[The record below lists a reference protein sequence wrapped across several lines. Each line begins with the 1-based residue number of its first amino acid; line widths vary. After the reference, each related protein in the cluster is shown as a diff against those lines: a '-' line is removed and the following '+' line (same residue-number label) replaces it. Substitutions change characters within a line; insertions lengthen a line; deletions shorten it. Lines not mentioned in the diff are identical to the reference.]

1 MWTAERSPPVGAP
14 PPARTAQYLRPEGGP
29 PTPEDRHVNRSRHP
43 TGADRVAPAHG
54 KRPLIQWLA
63 ALLCL
68 LLPALAPAQDAPHAR
83 VTLLAD
89 VQGVLPGQPF
99 TLGIQFK
106 LDRGW
111 HIYWRNPGDSG
122 QAPRIDW
129 QLSAGFTA
137 GDIEWPYPK
146 QVSPPPVVTYGY
158 EDAVL
163 LPVVVTTSAA
173 AAGTIRLRG
182 TVHYLVC
189 KDLCLPEQAPLALD
203 LPVLDRAQPDPTGQR
218 AVAAARAS
226 LPRQWP
232 SVTVEAARFDDQVY
246 LDWPATPGSGA
257 VQFFPDREGQFRHS
271 AGQALERVGD
281 RLRLTLT
288 ATKAPFERL
297 TGVLIDVRGWDAAGQ
312 VPALAVDVPVRTLDA
327 APPAGQPVT
336 VPANAPA
343 AGLALAAGFALLGGL
358 ILNLMPCVFPVL
370 SVKVLSF
377 VQLAHGDPGRV
388 RRHGLAFMGGV
399 LVSFWLLAGLLLAL
413 RAAGGGVGWG
423 FQLQSPG
430 FVAAMALLLTAVGLN
445 LMGAF
450 EVGLG
455 LSRLAGSAPQ
465 PAGYPGSFLTG
476 VLAVLVATPCTAPF
490 MGAALGFALAR
501 PAVEAL
507 LIFTALGLGM
517 ALPYLLL
524 AEMPGL
530 LARLPRPGAWMVTL
544 RQGLAFPLF
553 ATAVWL
559 VWVLGR
565 QSGVDA
571 VGLLLLA
578 ALGVG
583 FAAWGVGHVQRGAR
597 RWLPGAVV
605 LIGLGLAV
613 VLGFAAAMRPPALA
627 PTPTGGKASAAAIDW
642 QPWSTPRV
650 EQLRAAER
658 PVFVDFT
665 AAWCIS
671 CQVNKQVALDTDA
684 VARRFA
690 ELGITALEADWTR
703 YDPAITQ
710 ALAGF
715 GRSGVPLYVYY
726 PPGSEPRLLP
736 ALLTPAVVLEVL
748 GNAE

>member
-1 MWTAERSPPVGAP
+1 MWTAER
-14 PPARTAQYLRPEGGP
+14 LR
-29 PTPEDRHVNRSRHP
+29 R
-43 TGADRVAPAHG
+43 A
-54 KRPLIQWLA
+54 LL
-63 ALLCL
+63 ALLCW
-68 LLPALAPAQDAPHAR
+68 LPALAAAQEPTAHAR
-83 VTLLAD
+83 VSLLAD
-89 VQGVLPGQPF
+89 VRGVLPGQPF
-99 TLGIQFK
+99 SVGVRFEI
-106 LDRGW
+106 DRGW
-111 HIYWRNPGDSG
+111 HIYWQNPGDSG

-129 QLSAGFTA
+129 QLPPGFAA
-137 GDIEWPYPK
+137 GDVEWPYPE

-158 EDAVL
+158 ARQVV
-163 LPVVVTTSAA
+163 LPVTMTPPPGLAGPVTVRA
-173 AAGTIRLRG
+173 R
-182 TVHYLVC
+182 VQYLVC
-189 KDLCLPEQAPLALD
+189 KDLCLPEQAELALE
-203 LPVLDRAQPDPTGQR
+203 LPVLDRAQPDPAGQR
-218 AVAAARAS
+218 AIAAARAR

-232 SVTVEAARFDDQVY
+232 ALTVDAARFERHVY
-246 LDWPATPGSGA
+246 LSWPAALGSGA
-257 VQFFPDREGQFRHS
+257 VRFFPDREGQFRHS
-271 AGQALERVGD
+271 AGQVLERVGD

-288 ATKAPFERL
+288 ATALPLERL
-297 TGVLIDVRGWDAAGQ
+297 TGVLVDPRGWDGAGR
-312 VPALAVDVPVRTLDA
+312 VPAVAVDVPVRLLDQ
-327 APPAGQPVT
+327 APAAGQPVAARAKQ
-336 VPANAPA
+336 PATGGM
-343 AGLALAAGFALLGGL
+343 GLALAAGLALLGGL

-377 VQLAHGDPGRV
+377 IQLAHGDPGRV
-388 RRHGLAFMGGV
+388 RRHGLAFLAGV

-445 LMGAF
+445 LLGAF

-455 LSRLAGSAPQ
+455 LARLAGSAPQ

-476 VLAVLVATPCTAPF
+476 VLAVVVAPPCTAPF
-490 MGAALGFALAR
+490 MGTALGFALAR
-501 PAVEAL
+501 PAPEAL
-507 LIFTALGLGM
+507 AVFTALGLGM

-559 VWVLGR
+559 AWVLGR
-565 QSGVDA
+565 QAGVDA
-571 VGLLLLA
+571 VALLLLA

-583 FAAWGVGHVQRGAR
+583 LAAWGAGHLQRGTR

-605 LIGLGLAV
+605 LAGLGIAA
-613 VLGFAAAMRPPALA
+613 VLGFAAAMRPVE
-627 PTPTGGKASAAAIDW
+627 SAAPVRAASPAAGIDW
-642 QPWSTPRV
+642 QPWSAPRV
-650 EQLRAAER
+650 TELRAAGR

-671 CQVNKQVALDTDA
+671 CQVNKQVALDTPT

-690 ELGITALEADWTR
+690 ELGVVALEADWTR
-703 YDPAITQ
+703 YDPAITE

-726 PPGSEPRLLP
+726 PPGGEPKLLP
-736 ALLTPAVVLEVL
+736 AVLTPATVLAAL
-748 GNAE
+748 D

>member
-1 MWTAERSPPVGAP
+1 MWTAER
-14 PPARTAQYLRPEGGP
+14 LR
-29 PTPEDRHVNRSRHP
+29 R
-43 TGADRVAPAHG
+43 A
-54 KRPLIQWLA
+54 LL
-63 ALLCL
+63 ALLCW
-68 LLPALAPAQDAPHAR
+68 LPVLAAAQEPTAHAR
-83 VTLLAD
+83 VSLLAD
-89 VQGVLPGQPF
+89 VRGVLPGQPF
-99 TLGIQFK
+99 SVGVRFE

-111 HIYWRNPGDSG
+111 HIYWQNPGDSG

-129 QLSAGFTA
+129 QLPPGFAA
-137 GDIEWPYPK
+137 GDIEWPYPE

-158 EDAVL
+158 ARQVV
-163 LPVVVTTSAA
+163 LPVTMTPPPGLAGPVTVRA
-173 AAGTIRLRG
+173 R
-182 TVHYLVC
+182 VQYLVC
-189 KDLCLPEQAPLALD
+189 KDLCLPEQAELALE
-203 LPVLDRAQPDPTGQR
+203 LPVLDRAQPDPAGQR
-218 AVAAARAS
+218 AIAAARAR

-232 SVTVEAARFDDQVY
+232 ALTVDAARFDHHVY
-246 LDWPATPGSGA
+246 LSWPAALGSDA
-257 VQFFPDREGQFRHS
+257 VRFFPDREGQFRHS
-271 AGQALERVGD
+271 AGQVLERVGD

-288 ATKAPFERL
+288 ATAEPLERL
-297 TGVLIDVRGWDAAGQ
+297 TGVLVDPRGWDGAGRM
-312 VPALAVDVPVRTLDA
+312 PAVAVDVPVRLLDQ
-327 APPAGQPVT
+327 APAAGQPVAARAKQ
-336 VPANAPA
+336 PATGGM
-343 AGLALAAGFALLGGL
+343 GLALAAGLALLGGL

-377 VQLAHGDPGRV
+377 IQLAHGDPGRV
-388 RRHGLAFMGGV
+388 RRHGLAFLAGV

-445 LMGAF
+445 LLGAF

-455 LSRLAGSAPQ
+455 LARLAGSAPQ

-490 MGAALGFALAR
+490 MGTALGFALAR
-501 PAVEAL
+501 PAPEAL
-507 LIFTALGLGM
+507 AVFTALGLGM

-559 VWVLGR
+559 AWVLGR
-565 QSGVDA
+565 QAGVDA
-571 VGLLLLA
+571 VALLLLA

-583 FAAWGVGHVQRGAR
+583 LAAWGAGHLQRGTR

-605 LIGLGLAV
+605 LAGLGIAA
-613 VLGFAAAMRPPALA
+613 VLGFAAAMRPVE
-627 PTPTGGKASAAAIDW
+627 SAAPVRAASPAAGIDW
-642 QPWSTPRV
+642 QPWSAPRV
-650 EQLRAAER
+650 TELRAAGR

-671 CQVNKQVALDTDA
+671 CQVNKQVALDTPT

-690 ELGITALEADWTR
+690 ELGVVALEADWTR
-703 YDPAITQ
+703 YDPAITE

-726 PPGSEPRLLP
+726 PPGGEPKLLP
-736 ALLTPAVVLEVL
+736 AVLTPATVLAAL
-748 GNAE
+748 D

>member
-1 MWTAERSPPVGAP
+1 MTR
-14 PPARTAQYLRPEGGP
+14 
-29 PTPEDRHVNRSRHP
+29 RHVRAWH
-43 TGADRVAPAHG
+43 
-54 KRPLIQWLA
+54 
-63 ALLCL
+63 ALLGL
-68 LLPALAPAQDAPHAR
+68 LLPALAPAQEPPHAR
-83 VTLLAD
+83 VALLAD
-89 VQGVLPGQPF
+89 VRGVLPGQPF
-99 TLGIQFK
+99 TLGVQFE

-111 HIYWRNPGDSG
+111 HIYWQNPGDSG

-129 QLSAGFTA
+129 QLPAGFA
-137 GDIEWPYPK
+137 ASAIEWPYPK
-146 QVSPPPVVTYGY
+146 QVSAPPVVTYGY

-163 LPVVVTTSAA
+163 LPVTVTPPEQAS
-173 AAGTIRLRG
+173 GKVSLRG
-182 TVHYLVC
+182 TVHYLIC
-189 KDLCLPEQAPLALD
+189 KDLCLPEQAELTLD
-203 LPVLDRAQPDPTGQR
+203 LPVSDRAEPDPAGQR
-218 AVAAARAS
+218 AIADARAR
-226 LPRQWP
+226 LPRQLP
-232 SVTVEAARFDDQVY
+232 VALTGARFGTHVY
-246 LDWPATPGSGA
+246 LDWPAAHGSDET
-257 VQFFPDREGQFRHS
+257 QFFPDREGQFKHS
-271 AGQALERVGD
+271 AGQTLERVGD
-281 RLRLTLT
+281 QLRLTLT
-288 ATKAPFERL
+288 TTKTPVERL
-297 TGVLIDVRGWDAAGQ
+297 TGALVDARGWDAAGQ
-312 VPALAVDVPVRTLDA
+312 MPALAVDVPVRALDA
-327 APPAGQPVT
+327 APPAGEPVSLPGKT
-336 VPANAPA
+336 TAGM
-343 AGLALAAGFALLGGL
+343 GLALAAGLALLGGL

-377 VQLAHGDPGRV
+377 IQLAHGDPGRV
-388 RRHGLAFMGGV
+388 RRHGFAFLAGV
-399 LVSFWLLAGLLLAL
+399 LASFWLLAGLLLAL

-501 PAVEAL
+501 PAADAL
-507 LIFTALGLGM
+507 AIFTALGLGM
-517 ALPYLLL
+517 AAPYLLL
-524 AEMPGL
+524 AELPGL
-530 LARLPRPGAWMVTL
+530 LVRLPRPGAWMVTL

-583 FAAWGVGHVQRGAR
+583 FAAWGAGHLQRGPQR

-605 LIGLGLAV
+605 LVGLGVAA
-613 VLGFAAAMRPPALA
+613 VLGFAAAMRPAALA
-627 PTPTGGKASAAAIDW
+627 ATPARGTDATARIDW
-642 QPWSTPRV
+642 QPWSAQRV
-650 EQLRAAER
+650 NELRAEGR

-684 VARRFA
+684 VSRRFA
-690 ELGITALEADWTR
+690 ELRVAALEADWTR

-726 PPGSEPRLLP
+726 PPGGAPRLLP
-736 ALLTPAVVLEVL
+736 AVLTPALVLEAV
-748 GNAE
+748 AR

>member
-1 MWTAERSPPVGAP
+1 MWIAERRAVW
-14 PPARTAQYLRPEGGP
+14 RL
-29 PTPEDRHVNRSRHP
+29 
-43 TGADRVAPAHG
+43 
-54 KRPLIQWLA
+54 LLA
-63 ALLCL
+63 ALCV
-68 LLPALAPAQDAPHAR
+68 LLPALAPAQEPPHAR
-83 VTLLAD
+83 VSLIAD
-89 VQGVLPGQPF
+89 VRGVLPGQPF
-99 TLGIQFK
+99 SVGVRFE

-129 QLSAGFTA
+129 QLPAGFAA
-137 GDIEWPYPK
+137 GDIEWPYPE
-146 QVSPPPVVTYGY
+146 QVSPPPVVTFGY

-163 LPVVVTTSAA
+163 LPVTLTPPPGRAGPVTVRA
-173 AAGTIRLRG
+173 R
-182 TVHYLVC
+182 VQYLVC
-189 KDLCLPEQAPLALD
+189 KDLCLPEQAELALE
-203 LPVLDRAQPDPTGQR
+203 LPMLDRAQPDPAGQR
-218 AVAAARAS
+218 AIAAARAR

-232 SVTVEAARFDDQVY
+232 ALTVDAARFDRRVY
-246 LDWPATPGSGA
+246 LSWPAALGSGA
-257 VQFFPDREGQFRHS
+257 VRFFPDREGQFRHS
-271 AGQALERVGD
+271 AGLALERVGD

-288 ATKAPFERL
+288 ATAEPLERL
-297 TGVLIDVRGWDAAGQ
+297 TGVLVDARGWDGAGR
-312 VPALAVDVPVRTLDA
+312 VRAVAVDVPVRVLDQ

-336 VPANAPA
+336 ARAKTA
-343 AGLALAAGFALLGGL
+343 TGGMGLALAAGLALLGGL

-377 VQLAHGDPGRV
+377 IQLAHGDPGRV
-388 RRHGLAFMGGV
+388 RRHGLAFLAGV

-445 LMGAF
+445 LLGAF

-455 LSRLAGSAPQ
+455 LARLAGSAPQ

-490 MGAALGFALAR
+490 MGTALGFALAR
-501 PAVEAL
+501 PAPEAL
-507 LIFTALGLGM
+507 AIFTALGLGM

-530 LARLPRPGAWMVTL
+530 LGRLPRPGPWMVTL

-559 VWVLGR
+559 AWVLGR

-583 FAAWGVGHVQRGAR
+583 FAAWGAGHLQRGTR

-605 LIGLGLAV
+605 LSGLGIAA
-613 VLGFAAAMRPPALA
+613 VLGFAAAMRPLE
-627 PTPTGGKASAAAIDW
+627 SAAPVRPASPAAGIDW
-642 QPWSTPRV
+642 QPWSAQRV
-650 EQLRAAER
+650 TELRAAGR

-671 CQVNKQVALDTDA
+671 CQVNKQVALDTQA
-684 VARRFA
+684 VATRFA
-690 ELGITALEADWTR
+690 ELGVVALQADWTR
-703 YDPAITQ
+703 YDPAITE

-726 PPGSEPRLLP
+726 PPGGEPKLLP
-736 ALLTPAVVLEVL
+736 AVLTPAVVLQAL
-748 GNAE
+748 D

>member
-1 MWTAERSPPVGAP
+1 MIHRLVRA
-14 PPARTAQYLRPEGGP
+14 
-29 PTPEDRHVNRSRHP
+29 
-43 TGADRVAPAHG
+43 
-54 KRPLIQWLA
+54 WLA
-63 ALLCL
+63 LLGL
-68 LLPALAPAQDAPHAR
+68 LLPALGFAQNAPHAR
-83 VTLLAD
+83 VSLVAD
-89 VQGVLPGQPF
+89 VRGVLPGQPF
-99 TLGIQFK
+99 ALGVRFA

-111 HIYWRNPGDSG
+111 HIYWQNPGDSG

-129 QLSAGFTA
+129 QLPAGFTA
-137 GDIEWPYPK
+137 GDIEWPYPT
-146 QVSPPPVVTYGY
+146 QVSAPPVVTYGY

-163 LPVVVTTSAA
+163 LPVTVTPPAA
-173 AAGTIRLRG
+173 VTGTASLRG

-189 KDLCLPEQAPLALD
+189 KDLCLPERAQLALD
-203 LPVLDRAQPDPTGQR
+203 LPVRDRAEPDPAGQR
-218 AVAAARAS
+218 AIAAARAR
-226 LPRQWP
+226 LPRHLP
-232 SVTVEAARFDDQVY
+232 VAVTAARYENHVY
-246 LDWPATPGSGA
+246 LDWPAAQGGGQT
-257 VQFFPDREGQFRHS
+257 QFFPDREGQFRHS
-271 AGQALERVGD
+271 AGQTLERVGD

-288 ATKAPFERL
+288 AGKTPFEHL
-297 TGVLIDVRGWDAAGQ
+297 TGVLVDARGWDAAGQ
-312 VPALAVDVPVRTLDA
+312 VPALAVDVPVRALDA
-327 APPAGQPVT
+327 APPAGEPVS
-336 VPANAPA
+336 APGRTTA
-343 AGLALAAGFALLGGL
+343 GMGLALAAGLALLGGL

-377 VQLAHGDPGRV
+377 IQLAHGDPGRV
-388 RRHGLAFMGGV
+388 RRHGLAFLVGV
-399 LVSFWLLAGLLLAL
+399 LASFWLLAGLLLAL

-455 LSRLAGSAPQ
+455 LSRLAGGAPH

-507 LIFTALGLGM
+507 AIFTALGLGM
-517 ALPYLLL
+517 AAPYLLL
-524 AEMPGL
+524 AELPGL

-559 VWVLGR
+559 TWVLGR

-583 FAAWGVGHVQRGAR
+583 FAAWGVGHLQRGSQR

-605 LIGLGLAV
+605 LVGLGVAA
-613 VLGFAAAMRPPALA
+613 VLGFAAAMRPAARAAAPARDTA
-627 PTPTGGKASAAAIDW
+627 ATAAIDW
-642 QPWSTPRV
+642 QPWSAGRV
-650 EQLRAAER
+650 AELRAAGR

-690 ELGITALEADWTR
+690 ALRITALEADWTR

-726 PPGSEPRLLP
+726 PPGGAPRLLP
-736 ALLTPAVVLEVL
+736 AVLTPAAVLEAV
-748 GNAE
+748 AR

>member
-1 MWTAERSPPVGAP
+1 MSIDKLAMRW
-14 PPARTAQYLRPEGGP
+14 
-29 PTPEDRHVNRSRHP
+29 
-43 TGADRVAPAHG
+43 
-54 KRPLIQWLA
+54 LI
-63 ALLCL
+63 ALLCA
-68 LLPALAPAQDAPHAR
+68 LLPASVPAKDAPHAR
-83 VTLLAD
+83 VSLLAD
-89 VQGVLPGQPF
+89 VRGVLPGQPF
-99 TLGIQFK
+99 TLGVQFE

-111 HIYWRNPGDSG
+111 HVYWQNPGDSG

-129 QLSAGFTA
+129 RLPAGFTA
-137 GDIEWPYPK
+137 SAIEWPYPQ
-146 QVSPPPVVTYGY
+146 QVSAPPVVTYGY

-163 LPVVVTTSAA
+163 LPVTVTPPANVTGAVSLG
-173 AAGTIRLRG
+173 GTLR
-182 TVHYLVC
+182 YLVC
-189 KDLCLPEQAPLALD
+189 KDLCLPEQAEVVLD
-203 LPVLDRAQPDPTGQR
+203 LPVLDRAEPDSAGQR
-218 AVAAARAS
+218 AIAAARAR
-226 LPRQWP
+226 LPRQLP
-232 SVTVEAARFDDQVY
+232 VAVQAARFGNHVY
-246 LDWPATPGSGA
+246 LTWPAQGHRA
-257 VQFFPDREGQFRHS
+257 AQFFPDREGQFKHS
-271 AGQALERVGD
+271 VEPVLERVGD

-288 ATKAPFERL
+288 AGSRPVERL
-297 TGVLIDVRGWDAAGQ
+297 TGALVDPRGWDTDAQ
-312 VPALAVDVPVRTLDA
+312 VPALAVDVPVRTLEA
-327 APPAGQPVT
+327 APPAGEPVPRPVET
-336 VPANAPA
+336 T
-343 AGLALAAGFALLGGL
+343 AGMDLALAAGLAIIGGL

-377 VQLAHGDPGRV
+377 IQLAHGDPRRV
-388 RRHGLAFMGGV
+388 RRHGLAFLAGV

-455 LSRLAGSAPQ
+455 LSRLAGGAPQ

-501 PAVEAL
+501 PAAEAL
-507 LIFTALGLGM
+507 AIFTALGLGM
-517 ALPYLLL
+517 AAPYLLL
-524 AEMPGL
+524 AELPGL

-544 RQGLAFPLF
+544 RQALAFPLF

-583 FAAWGVGHVQRGAR
+583 FAAWGVGHLQRGPHR

-605 LIGLGLAV
+605 LAGLGVAA
-613 VLGFAAAMRPPALA
+613 VLGFAAAMRPAATSVPEK
-627 PTPTGGKASAAAIDW
+627 PRASAAIDW
-642 QPWSTPRV
+642 RPWSAKRV
-650 EQLRAAER
+650 DELRAEGR

-726 PPGSEPRLLP
+726 PPRGGPRLLP
-736 ALLTPAVVLEVL
+736 TVLTPAAVLEAVT
-748 GNAE
+748 N

>member
-1 MWTAERSPPVGAP
+1 MWTAERWRQA
-14 PPARTAQYLRPEGGP
+14 ARRLLLVLALLPG
-29 PTPEDRHVNRSRHP
+29 
-43 TGADRVAPAHG
+43 
-54 KRPLIQWLA
+54 LA
-63 ALLCL
+63 A
-68 LLPALAPAQDAPHAR
+68 AQAEGPHAR
-83 VTLLAD
+83 VQLLAD
-89 VQGVLPGQPF
+89 VRGVLPGQPF
-99 TLGIQFK
+99 ALGVRFK

-111 HIYWRNPGDSG
+111 HIYWQNPGDSG

-129 QLSAGFTA
+129 QLPQGFSA
-137 GDIEWPYPK
+137 GDIEWPYPR
-146 QVSPPPVVTYGY
+146 QVSLPPVVTYGY
-158 EDAVL
+158 EDEVL
-163 LPVVVTTSAA
+163 LPVAVTPPDTL
-173 AAGTIRLRG
+173 AGPGQVSLRG
-182 TVHYLVC
+182 TVHYLIC
-189 KDLCLPEQAPLALD
+189 KDLCLPEQAQVSLD
-203 LPVLDRAQPDPTGQR
+203 LPLLERADPDPAGQR
-218 AVAAARAS
+218 AIADARAR
-226 LPRQWP
+226 LPRHLPEIQLG
-232 SVTVEAARFDDQVY
+232 AGRFGDRVY
-246 LDWPATPGSGA
+246 LDWPAGVAPGA
-257 VQFFPDREGQFRHS
+257 VQFFPDREGQFRH
-271 AGQALERVGD
+271 AAAQVLERVDD

-288 ATKAPFERL
+288 AAGPVERL
-297 TGVLIDVRGWDAAGQ
+297 TGVLVHDRGWDAAGQ
-312 VPALAVDVPVRTLDA
+312 VRALAVEVPIRSLA
-327 APPAGQPVT
+327 AVPPAGQLVSEH
-336 VPANAPA
+336 A
-343 AGLALAAGFALLGGL
+343 ADGGMGLALAAGLAVLGGL

-377 VQLAHGDPGRV
+377 IQLAHGDPGRV
-388 RRHGLAFMGGV
+388 RRHGLAFLGGV

-445 LMGAF
+445 LMGGF

-476 VLAVLVATPCTAPF
+476 TLAVLVATPCTAPF

-501 PAVEAL
+501 PAWEAL
-507 LIFTALGLGM
+507 TIFTALGLGM

-524 AEMPGL
+524 AELPGL
-530 LARLPRPGAWMVTL
+530 LARLPRPGQWMVTL

-583 FAAWGVGHVQRGAR
+583 FAAWGVGHAQRGAR
-597 RWLPGAVV
+597 RWLPGGVV
-605 LIGLGLAV
+605 VIGLGVAA
-613 VLGFAAAMRPPALA
+613 VLGFAAAMRPAVVA
-627 PTPTGGKASAAAIDW
+627 PSASGASTAAGAGIDW
-642 QPWSTPRV
+642 QPWSPAAV
-650 EQLRAAER
+650 DALRANGR

-671 CQVNKQVALDTDA
+671 CQVNKQVALDTAA
-684 VARRFA
+684 VAARFA
-690 ELGITALEADWTR
+690 ELGVVTLQADWTR

-726 PPGSEPRLLP
+726 PPGAPPQLLP
-736 ALLTPAVVLEVL
+736 TVLTPGLVLETL
-748 GNAE
+748 AD

>member
-1 MWTAERSPPVGAP
+1 MWIAERL
-14 PPARTAQYLRPEGGP
+14 ARG
-29 PTPEDRHVNRSRHP
+29 V
-43 TGADRVAPAHG
+43 
-54 KRPLIQWLA
+54 LA
-63 ALLCL
+63 ALLAL
-68 LLPALAPAQDAPHAR
+68 LALLPLVAPAQGEPPHAR

-89 VQGVLPGQPF
+89 VQGVLPGQPVS
-99 TLGIQFK
+99 LGVRFE

-111 HIYWRNPGDSG
+111 HVYWQNPGDSG

-129 QLSAGFTA
+129 QLPAGFTA
-137 GDIEWPYPK
+137 GDIEWPYPA

-158 EDAVL
+158 EDEVL
-163 LPVVVTTSAA
+163 LPVALTTPAGI
-173 AAGTIRLRG
+173 AGTVALRG

-189 KDLCLPEQAPLALD
+189 KDLCLPEQATLALD
-203 LPVLDRAQPDPTGQR
+203 LPVLERAAPDPAGQR
-218 AVAAARAS
+218 AIATARAR

-232 SVTVEAARFDDQVY
+232 AVPLEATRFGDHVH
-246 LDWPATPGSGA
+246 LAWPAAQDGA
-257 VQFFPDREGQFRHS
+257 VQFFPDREGQMKHS
-271 AGQALERVGD
+271 AGQVLERVAD

-288 ATKAPFERL
+288 AAAQFERL
-297 TGVLIDVRGWDAAGQ
+297 TGVLVNPRGWDGAGQ

-336 VPANAPA
+336 TPTNAPA
-343 AGLALAAGFALLGGL
+343 AGMGLALAAGFALLGGL

-377 VQLAHGDPGRV
+377 VQVAHGDPGRV
-388 RRHGLAFMGGV
+388 RRHGLAFVGGV

-465 PAGYPGSFLTG
+465 PVGYPGSFLTG

-501 PAVEAL
+501 PAAEAL
-507 LIFTALGLGM
+507 TIFTALGLGM
-517 ALPYLLL
+517 ALPYLAL
-524 AEMPGL
+524 AEMPAL
-530 LARLPRPGAWMVTL
+530 LARLPRPGPWMATL

-583 FAAWGVGHVQRGAR
+583 FAAWGFGHLQRGPRR

-605 LIGLGLAV
+605 VSGLGFAAL
-613 VLGFAAAMRPPALA
+613 LGFAAAMRPAALA
-627 PTPTGGKASAAAIDW
+627 AAPARGAPATAAIDW
-642 QPWSTPRV
+642 QPWSAQRV
-650 EQLRAAER
+650 QQLRDAGR

-671 CQVNKQVALDTDA
+671 CQVNKQVALDTGT
-684 VARRFA
+684 VAKRFA
-690 ELGITALEADWTR
+690 ELGITALAADWTR

-726 PPGSEPRLLP
+726 PPGGEPRLLP
-736 ALLTPAVVLEVL
+736 AVLTPAAVLEAV
-748 GNAE
+748 AR

>member
-1 MWTAERSPPVGAP
+1 MWTAER
-14 PPARTAQYLRPEGGP
+14 LR
-29 PTPEDRHVNRSRHP
+29 R
-43 TGADRVAPAHG
+43 A
-54 KRPLIQWLA
+54 LL
-63 ALLCL
+63 ALLCW
-68 LLPALAPAQDAPHAR
+68 LPALAAAQEPTAHAR
-83 VTLLAD
+83 VSLLAD
-89 VQGVLPGQPF
+89 VRGVLPGQPF
-99 TLGIQFK
+99 SVGVRFEI
-106 LDRGW
+106 DRGW
-111 HIYWRNPGDSG
+111 HIYWQNPGDSG

-129 QLSAGFTA
+129 QLPPGFAA
-137 GDIEWPYPK
+137 GDVEWPYPE

-158 EDAVL
+158 ARQVV
-163 LPVVVTTSAA
+163 LPVTMTPPPGLAGPVTVRA
-173 AAGTIRLRG
+173 R
-182 TVHYLVC
+182 VQYLVC
-189 KDLCLPEQAPLALD
+189 KDLCLPEQAELALE
-203 LPVLDRAQPDPTGQR
+203 LPVLDRAQPDPAGQR
-218 AVAAARAS
+218 AIAAARAR

-232 SVTVEAARFDDQVY
+232 ALTVDAARFERHVY
-246 LDWPATPGSGA
+246 LSWPAALGSGA
-257 VQFFPDREGQFRHS
+257 VRFFPDREGQFRHS
-271 AGQALERVGD
+271 AGQVLERVGD

-288 ATKAPFERL
+288 ATALPLERL
-297 TGVLIDVRGWDAAGQ
+297 TGVLVDPRGWDGAGR
-312 VPALAVDVPVRTLDA
+312 VPAVAVDVPVRLLDQ
-327 APPAGQPVT
+327 APAAGQPVAARAKQ
-336 VPANAPA
+336 PATGGM
-343 AGLALAAGFALLGGL
+343 GLALAAGLALLGGL

-377 VQLAHGDPGRV
+377 IQLAHGDPGRV
-388 RRHGLAFMGGV
+388 RRHGLAFLAGV

-445 LMGAF
+445 LLGAF

-455 LSRLAGSAPQ
+455 LARLAGSAPQ

-490 MGAALGFALAR
+490 MGTALGFALAR
-501 PAVEAL
+501 PAPEAL
-507 LIFTALGLGM
+507 AIFTALGLGM

-559 VWVLGR
+559 AWVLGR
-565 QSGVDA
+565 QAGVDA
-571 VGLLLLA
+571 VALLLLA

-583 FAAWGVGHVQRGAR
+583 LAAWGAGHLQRGTR

-605 LIGLGLAV
+605 LAGLGIAA
-613 VLGFAAAMRPPALA
+613 VLGFAAAMRPVE
-627 PTPTGGKASAAAIDW
+627 SAAPVRAASPAAGIDW
-642 QPWSTPRV
+642 QPWSAPRV
-650 EQLRAAER
+650 TELRAAGR

-671 CQVNKQVALDTDA
+671 CQVNKQVALDTPA

-690 ELGITALEADWTR
+690 ELGVVALQADWTR
-703 YDPAITQ
+703 YDPAITE

-726 PPGSEPRLLP
+726 PPGGEPKLLP
-736 ALLTPAVVLEVL
+736 AVLTPATVLAAL
-748 GNAE
+748 D

>member
-1 MWTAERSPPVGAP
+1 MWTAELRRGAWGLLLALLLAHLP
-14 PPARTAQYLRPEGGP
+14 GPATAQAEG
-29 PTPEDRHVNRSRHP
+29 
-43 TGADRVAPAHG
+43 
-54 KRPLIQWLA
+54 
-63 ALLCL
+63 
-68 LLPALAPAQDAPHAR
+68 PHAR
-83 VTLLAD
+83 VELLAD
-89 VQGVLPGQPF
+89 VRGVLPGQPF
-99 TLGIQFK
+99 ALGVRFK

-111 HIYWRNPGDSG
+111 HVYWQNPGDSG

-129 QLSAGFTA
+129 QLPQGFSA
-137 GDIEWPYPK
+137 GDIEWPYPR

-158 EDAVL
+158 EDEVL
-163 LPVVVTTSAA
+163 LPVAVTPPATPVGPGQVS
-173 AAGTIRLRG
+173 LRA
-182 TVHYLVC
+182 TVRYLVC
-189 KDLCLPEQAPLALD
+189 KDLCLPEQAQVSLD
-203 LPVLDRAQPDPTGQR
+203 LPLLERADPDPAGQR
-218 AVAAARAS
+218 AIADARARQPRH
-226 LPRQWP
+226 LPEIMLGA
-232 SVTVEAARFDDQVY
+232 SRFGEQVY
-246 LDWPATPGSGA
+246 LDWPAGAPPGA
-257 VQFFPDREGQFRHS
+257 VQFFPDREGQFRH
-271 AGQALERVGD
+271 AAAQVLERVGD

-288 ATKAPFERL
+288 ATGSMERL
-297 TGVLIDVRGWDAAGQ
+297 TGVLVHERGWDAASR
-312 VPALAVDVPVRTLDA
+312 VRALAVDVPIQSLAVV
-327 APPAGQPVT
+327 PPSGQPVSAQA
-336 VPANAPA
+336 ANGGM
-343 AGLALAAGFALLGGL
+343 GLALGAGFALLGGL

-377 VQLAHGDPGRV
+377 IQLAHGDPGRV
-388 RRHGLAFMGGV
+388 RRHGLAFLGGV
-399 LVSFWLLAGLLLAL
+399 LVSFWLLAGLLLVL

-476 VLAVLVATPCTAPF
+476 ALAVLVATPCTAPF

-501 PAVEAL
+501 PAWEAL
-507 LIFTALGLGM
+507 TIFTALGLGM

-524 AEMPGL
+524 AQVPGL
-530 LARLPRPGAWMVTL
+530 LARLPRPGHWMITL

-553 ATAVWL
+553 ATAVWM

-583 FAAWGVGHVQRGAR
+583 FAAWGVAHVQRGTR
-597 RWLPGAVV
+597 RWLPGGVVV
-605 LIGLGLAV
+605 LGLGVAV
-613 VLGFAAAMRPPALA
+613 VLGFAAAMRP
-627 PTPTGGKASAAAIDW
+627 AAVAGIQPVDATATAGAGIDW
-642 QPWSTPRV
+642 QPWSPAAV
-650 EQLRAAER
+650 DALRATGR

-671 CQVNKQVALDTDA
+671 CQVNKQVALDTAA
-684 VARRFA
+684 VSARFA
-690 ELGITALEADWTR
+690 ELGVVALQADWTR

-726 PPGSEPRLLP
+726 PPGAPPQLLP
-736 ALLTPAVVLEVL
+736 AVLTPGVVLEAL
-748 GNAE
+748 RD

>member
-1 MWTAERSPPVGAP
+1 MWIAER
-14 PPARTAQYLRPEGGP
+14 LR
-29 PTPEDRHVNRSRHP
+29 
-43 TGADRVAPAHG
+43 RV
-54 KRPLIQWLA
+54 LL
-63 ALLCL
+63 ALLCW
-68 LLPALAPAQDAPHAR
+68 LPVLAAAQDQTPHAR
-83 VTLLAD
+83 VSLLAD
-89 VQGVLPGQPF
+89 VRGVLPGQPF
-99 TLGIQFK
+99 SVGVRFE

-111 HIYWRNPGDSG
+111 HIYWQNPGDSG

-129 QLSAGFTA
+129 QLPPGFVA
-137 GDIEWPYPK
+137 GDIEWPYPE

-158 EDAVL
+158 ARQVL
-163 LPVVVTTSAA
+163 LPVTMTPPPGLAGPVTVRA
-173 AAGTIRLRG
+173 R
-182 TVHYLVC
+182 VQYLVC
-189 KDLCLPEQAPLALD
+189 KDLCLPEQAELALE
-203 LPVLDRAQPDPTGQR
+203 LPVLDRAQPDPAGQR
-218 AVAAARAS
+218 AIAAARAR

-232 SVTVEAARFDDQVY
+232 ALTVDAARFERHVY
-246 LDWPATPGSGA
+246 LSWPAALGSGA
-257 VQFFPDREGQFRHS
+257 VRFFPDREGQFRHS
-271 AGQALERVGD
+271 AGQVLERVGN

-288 ATKAPFERL
+288 ATALPLERL
-297 TGVLIDVRGWDAAGQ
+297 TGVLVDPRGWDGAGR
-312 VPALAVDVPVRTLDA
+312 VPAVAVDVPVRVLDQ
-327 APPAGQPVT
+327 APAAGQPVAARAKQ
-336 VPANAPA
+336 PATGGM
-343 AGLALAAGFALLGGL
+343 GLALAAGLALLGGL

-377 VQLAHGDPGRV
+377 IQLAHGDPGRV
-388 RRHGLAFMGGV
+388 RRHGLAFLAGV

-445 LMGAF
+445 LLGAF

-455 LSRLAGSAPQ
+455 LARLAGSAPQ

-490 MGAALGFALAR
+490 MGTALGFALAR
-501 PAVEAL
+501 PAPEAL
-507 LIFTALGLGM
+507 AIFTALGLGM

-559 VWVLGR
+559 AWVLGR
-565 QSGVDA
+565 QAGVDA
-571 VGLLLLA
+571 VALLLLA

-583 FAAWGVGHVQRGAR
+583 LAAWGAGHLQRGTR

-605 LIGLGLAV
+605 LAGLGIAA
-613 VLGFAAAMRPPALA
+613 VLGFAAAMRPVE
-627 PTPTGGKASAAAIDW
+627 SAAPVRAASPAAGIDW
-642 QPWSTPRV
+642 QPWSAPRV
-650 EQLRAAER
+650 TELRAAGR

-671 CQVNKQVALDTDA
+671 CQVNKQVALDTPA

-690 ELGITALEADWTR
+690 ELGVVALEADWTR
-703 YDPAITQ
+703 YDPAITE

-726 PPGSEPRLLP
+726 PPGGEPKLLP
-736 ALLTPAVVLEVL
+736 AVLTPATVLQAL
-748 GNAE
+748 D

>member
-1 MWTAERSPPVGAP
+1 MWTAELRRRACGLLLAMLVGHLPGLA
-14 PPARTAQYLRPEGGP
+14 TAQ
-29 PTPEDRHVNRSRHP
+29 
-43 TGADRVAPAHG
+43 
-54 KRPLIQWLA
+54 
-63 ALLCL
+63 
-68 LLPALAPAQDAPHAR
+68 AQAPHAS
-83 VTLLAD
+83 VELLAD
-89 VQGVLPGQPF
+89 VRGVLPGQPF
-99 TLGIQFK
+99 ALGVQFK

-111 HIYWRNPGDSG
+111 HIYWQNPGDSG
-122 QAPRIDW
+122 LPPRIDW
-129 QLSAGFTA
+129 QLPAGFAA
-137 GDIEWPYPK
+137 GAIEWPYPQ
-146 QVSPPPVVTYGY
+146 QVSQPPVVTYGY
-158 EDAVL
+158 EDEVL
-163 LPVVVTTSAA
+163 LVVPVTTP
-173 AAGTIRLRG
+173 AGIAGPGPVSLRA

-189 KDLCLPEQAPLALD
+189 KDLCLPEQAALRLD
-203 LPVLDRAQPDPTGQR
+203 LPVVEQAAPDPAGQR
-218 AVAAARAS
+218 AIAAARAR
-226 LPRQWP
+226 LPRQLP
-232 SVTVEAARFDDQVY
+232 AVTVGASRFGDRVY
-246 LDWPATPGSGA
+246 LDWPAAVASGE
-257 VQFFPDREGQFRHS
+257 VRFFPDREGQIRH
-271 AGQALERVGD
+271 AAPQLLERVGE
-281 RLRLTLT
+281 RARLTLE
-288 ATKAPFERL
+288 AVGGADAV
-297 TGVLIDVRGWDAAGQ
+297 TGVLVNDRGWDAAGQ
-312 VPALAVDVPVRTLDA
+312 VRALQVNEPLAMLA
-327 APPAGQPVT
+327 SAPPAGQPIV
-336 VPANAPA
+336 
-343 AGLALAAGFALLGGL
+343 AGTGAGGMDLALAAAFALLGGL

-377 VQLAHGDPGRV
+377 IQLAHGDPGRV
-388 RRHGLAFMGGV
+388 RRHGLAFLGGV

-476 VLAVLVATPCTAPF
+476 TLAVLVATPCTAPF

-501 PAVEAL
+501 PAWEAL
-507 LIFTALGLGM
+507 VIFTALGLGM

-524 AEMPGL
+524 AELPGL
-530 LARLPRPGAWMVTL
+530 LMRLPRPGQWMVTL

-583 FAAWGVGHVQRGAR
+583 FAAWGLGHVQRGGR

-605 LIGLGLAV
+605 VIG
-613 VLGFAAAMRPPALA
+613 LGFAAVLGFGAAMRPAA
-627 PTPTGGKASAAAIDW
+627 QAAASLQPATGIDW
-642 QPWSTPRV
+642 QPWSSAAV
-650 EQLRAAER
+650 DAQRAAGR

-671 CQVNKQVALDTDA
+671 CQVNKRVALDTAA
-684 VARRFA
+684 VSARFA
-690 ELGITALEADWTR
+690 ALGVVPLKADWTR
-703 YDPAITQ
+703 YDPAITR

-726 PPGSEPRLLP
+726 PPGAPAQLLP
-736 ALLTPAVVLEVL
+736 AVLTPGVVLQAL
-748 GNAE
+748 GD

>member
-1 MWTAERSPPVGAP
+1 MWTAER
-14 PPARTAQYLRPEGGP
+14 LR
-29 PTPEDRHVNRSRHP
+29 R
-43 TGADRVAPAHG
+43 A
-54 KRPLIQWLA
+54 LL
-63 ALLCL
+63 ALLCW
-68 LLPALAPAQDAPHAR
+68 LPALAAAQEPTAHAR
-83 VTLLAD
+83 VSLLAD
-89 VQGVLPGQPF
+89 VRGVLPGQPF
-99 TLGIQFK
+99 SVGVRFEI
-106 LDRGW
+106 DRGW
-111 HIYWRNPGDSG
+111 HIYWQNPGDSG

-129 QLSAGFTA
+129 QLPPGFAA
-137 GDIEWPYPK
+137 GDVEWPYPE

-158 EDAVL
+158 ARQVV
-163 LPVVVTTSAA
+163 LPVTMTPPPGLAGPVTVRA
-173 AAGTIRLRG
+173 R
-182 TVHYLVC
+182 VQYLVC
-189 KDLCLPEQAPLALD
+189 KDLCLPEQAELALE
-203 LPVLDRAQPDPTGQR
+203 LPVLDRAQPDPAGQR
-218 AVAAARAS
+218 AIAAARAR

-232 SVTVEAARFDDQVY
+232 ALTVDAARFERHVY
-246 LDWPATPGSGA
+246 LSWPAALGSGA
-257 VQFFPDREGQFRHS
+257 VRFFPDREGQFRHS
-271 AGQALERVGD
+271 AGQVLERVGD

-288 ATKAPFERL
+288 ATALPLERL
-297 TGVLIDVRGWDAAGQ
+297 TGVLVDPRGWDGAGR
-312 VPALAVDVPVRTLDA
+312 VPAVAVDVPVRLLDQ
-327 APPAGQPVT
+327 APAAGQPVAARAKQ
-336 VPANAPA
+336 PATGGM
-343 AGLALAAGFALLGGL
+343 GLALAAGLALLGGL

-377 VQLAHGDPGRV
+377 IQLAHGDPGRV
-388 RRHGLAFMGGV
+388 RRHGLAFLAGV

-445 LMGAF
+445 LLGAF

-455 LSRLAGSAPQ
+455 LARLAGSAPQ

-490 MGAALGFALAR
+490 MGTALGFALAR
-501 PAVEAL
+501 PAPEAL
-507 LIFTALGLGM
+507 AIFTALGLGM

-559 VWVLGR
+559 AWVLGR
-565 QSGVDA
+565 QAGVDA
-571 VGLLLLA
+571 VALLLLA

-583 FAAWGVGHVQRGAR
+583 LAAWGAGHLQRGTR

-605 LIGLGLAV
+605 LAGLGIAA
-613 VLGFAAAMRPPALA
+613 VLGFAAAMRPVE
-627 PTPTGGKASAAAIDW
+627 SAAPVRAASPAAGIDW
-642 QPWSTPRV
+642 QPWSAPRV
-650 EQLRAAER
+650 TELRAAGR

-671 CQVNKQVALDTDA
+671 CQVNKQVALDTPA

-690 ELGITALEADWTR
+690 ELGVVALQADWTR
-703 YDPAITQ
+703 YDPAITE

-726 PPGSEPRLLP
+726 PPGGEAKLLP
-736 ALLTPAVVLEVL
+736 AVLTPATVLAAL
-748 GNAE
+748 D

>member
-1 MWTAERSPPVGAP
+1 MWTAE
-14 PPARTAQYLRPEGGP
+14 LRRRACG
-29 PTPEDRHVNRSRHP
+29 
-43 TGADRVAPAHG
+43 
-54 KRPLIQWLA
+54 LLL
-63 ALLCL
+63 ALL
-68 LLPALAPAQDAPHAR
+68 PGAAAQAEAPHAS
-83 VTLLAD
+83 VELLAD
-89 VQGVLPGQPF
+89 VRGVLPGQPF
-99 TLGIQFK
+99 ALGVQFK

-111 HIYWRNPGDSG
+111 HIYWQNPGDSG

-129 QLSAGFTA
+129 QLPAGFTA
-137 GDIEWPYPK
+137 GAIEWPYPQ
-146 QVSPPPVVTYGY
+146 QVSKPPVVTYGY
-158 EDAVL
+158 EDEVL
-163 LPVVVTTSAA
+163 LPVAVTTPASI
-173 AAGTIRLRG
+173 AGPGPATLRA

-189 KDLCLPEQAPLALD
+189 KDLCLPEQAALRLD
-203 LPVLDRAQPDPTGQR
+203 LPVVEQAAPDPAGQR
-218 AVAAARAS
+218 AIAAARAR
-226 LPRQWP
+226 LPRQLP
-232 SVTVEAARFDDQVY
+232 EITVGASRFGDRVY
-246 LDWPATPGSGA
+246 LDWPAAGA
-257 VQFFPDREGQFRHS
+257 LGGVRFFPDREGQIRH
-271 AGQALERVGD
+271 AAPQVLERVGD
-281 RLRLTLT
+281 RARLTLM
-288 ATKAPFERL
+288 AAGVADAV
-297 TGVLIDVRGWDAAGQ
+297 TGVLVNDRGWDAAGQ
-312 VPALAVDVPVRTLDA
+312 VRALQVNAPLTSLA
-327 APPAGQPVT
+327 SAPPAGQPMV
-336 VPANAPA
+336 ADSG
-343 AGLALAAGFALLGGL
+343 AGGMSLALAAAFALLGGL

-377 VQLAHGDPGRV
+377 IQLAHGDPGRV
-388 RRHGLAFMGGV
+388 RRHGLAFLGGV
-399 LVSFWLLAGLLLAL
+399 LASFWLLAGLLLAL

-476 VLAVLVATPCTAPF
+476 TLAVLVATPCTAPF

-501 PAVEAL
+501 PAWEAL
-507 LIFTALGLGM
+507 VIFTALGFGM

-524 AEMPGL
+524 AEAPGL
-530 LARLPRPGAWMVTL
+530 LARLPRPGQWMVTL
-544 RQGLAFPLF
+544 RQGLAFPMF

-583 FAAWGVGHVQRGAR
+583 FAAWGLGHVQRGGR

-605 LIGLGLAV
+605 VIGLGLAA
-613 VLGFAAAMRPPALA
+613 VLGFGAAMRPAA
-627 PTPTGGKASAAAIDW
+627 QAAASLQPAAGIDW
-642 QPWSTPRV
+642 QPWSSV
-650 EQLRAAER
+650 VVDAQRAAGR

-671 CQVNKQVALDTDA
+671 CQVNKRVALDTAA
-684 VARRFA
+684 VSARFA
-690 ELGITALEADWTR
+690 QLGVVPLKADWTR

-726 PPGSEPRLLP
+726 PPGAPPQLLP
-736 ALLTPAVVLEVL
+736 AVLTPGAVLQAL
-748 GNAE
+748 GPG

>member
-1 MWTAERSPPVGAP
+1 MWTAER
-14 PPARTAQYLRPEGGP
+14 LR
-29 PTPEDRHVNRSRHP
+29 R
-43 TGADRVAPAHG
+43 A
-54 KRPLIQWLA
+54 LL
-63 ALLCL
+63 ALLCW
-68 LLPALAPAQDAPHAR
+68 LPALAAAQEPTAHAR
-83 VTLLAD
+83 VSLLAD
-89 VQGVLPGQPF
+89 VRGVLPGQPF
-99 TLGIQFK
+99 SVGVRFE

-111 HIYWRNPGDSG
+111 HIYWQNPGDSG

-129 QLSAGFTA
+129 QLPPGFAA
-137 GDIEWPYPK
+137 GDIEWPYPE

-158 EDAVL
+158 ARQVV
-163 LPVVVTTSAA
+163 LPVTMTPPPGLAGPVTVRA
-173 AAGTIRLRG
+173 R
-182 TVHYLVC
+182 VQYLVC
-189 KDLCLPEQAPLALD
+189 KDLCLPEQAELALE
-203 LPVLDRAQPDPTGQR
+203 LPVLDRAQPDPAGQR
-218 AVAAARAS
+218 AIAAARAR

-232 SVTVEAARFDDQVY
+232 ALTVDAARFDHHVY
-246 LDWPATPGSGA
+246 LSWPAALGSDA
-257 VQFFPDREGQFRHS
+257 VRFFPDREGQFRHS
-271 AGQALERVGD
+271 AGQVLERVGD

-288 ATKAPFERL
+288 ATALPLERL
-297 TGVLIDVRGWDAAGQ
+297 TGVLVDPRGWDGAGRM
-312 VPALAVDVPVRTLDA
+312 PAVAVDVPVRLLDQ
-327 APPAGQPVT
+327 APAAGQPVAARAKQ
-336 VPANAPA
+336 PATGGM
-343 AGLALAAGFALLGGL
+343 GLALAAGLALLGGL

-377 VQLAHGDPGRV
+377 IQLAHGDPGRV
-388 RRHGLAFMGGV
+388 RRHGLAFLAGV

-445 LMGAF
+445 LLGAF

-455 LSRLAGSAPQ
+455 LARLAGSAPQ

-490 MGAALGFALAR
+490 MGTALGFALAR
-501 PAVEAL
+501 PAPEAL
-507 LIFTALGLGM
+507 AVFTALGLGM

-559 VWVLGR
+559 AWVLGR
-565 QSGVDA
+565 QAGVDA
-571 VGLLLLA
+571 VALLLLA

-583 FAAWGVGHVQRGAR
+583 LAAWGAGHLQRGTR

-605 LIGLGLAV
+605 LAGLGIAA
-613 VLGFAAAMRPPALA
+613 VLGFAAAMRPVE
-627 PTPTGGKASAAAIDW
+627 SAAPVRAASPAAGIDW
-642 QPWSTPRV
+642 QPWSAPRV
-650 EQLRAAER
+650 TELRAAGR

-671 CQVNKQVALDTDA
+671 CQVNKQVALDTPT

-690 ELGITALEADWTR
+690 ELGVVALEADWTR
-703 YDPAITQ
+703 YDPAITE

-726 PPGSEPRLLP
+726 PPGGEPKLLP
-736 ALLTPAVVLEVL
+736 AVLTPATVLAAL
-748 GNAE
+748 D

>member
-1 MWTAERSPPVGAP
+1 MWTAE
-14 PPARTAQYLRPEGGP
+14 LRRLACGP
-29 PTPEDRHVNRSRHP
+29 
-43 TGADRVAPAHG
+43 
-54 KRPLIQWLA
+54 LL
-63 ALLCL
+63 ALLL
-68 LLPALAPAQDAPHAR
+68 IHLPGLSAAQAEGLHAR
-83 VTLLAD
+83 VELIAD
-89 VQGVLPGQPF
+89 VRGVLPGQPF
-99 TLGIQFK
+99 ALGVRFQ

-111 HIYWRNPGDSG
+111 HIYWQNPGDSG
-122 QAPRIDW
+122 LPPRIDW
-129 QLSAGFTA
+129 QLPAGFAA
-137 GDIEWPYPK
+137 GAIEWPYPQ
-146 QVSPPPVVTYGY
+146 QVSKPPVVTYGY
-158 EDAVL
+158 EDEIV
-163 LPVVVTTSAA
+163 LPVAATTPQSI
-173 AAGTIRLRG
+173 AGPGLATLRA
-182 TVHYLVC
+182 TAHYLVC
-189 KDLCLPEQAPLALD
+189 KDVCLPEQAELRLD
-203 LPVLDRAQPDPTGQR
+203 LPVVEQAAPDPTGQR
-218 AVAAARAS
+218 AIAAARAR
-226 LPRQWP
+226 LPRQLP
-232 SVTVEAARFDDQVY
+232 EITVGACRFGDRVY
-246 LDWPATPGSGA
+246 LDWPVQIGSGG
-257 VQFFPDREGQFRHS
+257 VRFFPDREGQIRH
-271 AGQALERVGD
+271 AAPQLLERVGERA
-281 RLRLTLT
+281 RLSLE
-288 ATKAPFERL
+288 AVGGADAV
-297 TGVLIDVRGWDAAGQ
+297 TGVLVNDRGWDTGGQ
-312 VPALAVDVPVRTLDA
+312 VRALQVNAPLA
-327 APPAGQPVT
+327 SLASAPPAGQAIV
-336 VPANAPA
+336 AGAGGM
-343 AGLALAAGFALLGGL
+343 GLALAAAFALLGGL

-377 VQLAHGDPGRV
+377 IQLAHGDPGRL
-388 RRHGLAFMGGV
+388 RRHGLAFLGGV

-476 VLAVLVATPCTAPF
+476 TLAVLVATPCTAPF

-501 PAVEAL
+501 PAWEAL
-507 LIFTALGLGM
+507 VIFTALGFGM

-524 AEMPGL
+524 AEAPGL
-530 LARLPRPGAWMVTL
+530 LARLPRPGQWMVTL

-583 FAAWGVGHVQRGAR
+583 FAAWGLGHVQRGGR

-605 LIGLGLAV
+605 VIGLGFAV
-613 VLGFAAAMRPPALA
+613 VLGFGAAMRPAA
-627 PTPTGGKASAAAIDW
+627 QAAASASPAAGIDW
-642 QPWSTPRV
+642 QPWSSAAV
-650 EQLRAAER
+650 DAQRAAGR

-671 CQVNKQVALDTDA
+671 CQVNKRVALDTPVVSA
-684 VARRFA
+684 HFAR
-690 ELGITALEADWTR
+690 LGVVPLKADWTR

-726 PPGSEPRLLP
+726 PPGAPPQLLP
-736 ALLTPAVVLEVL
+736 TVLTPGAVLKAL
-748 GNAE
+748 GD

>member
-1 MWTAERSPPVGAP
+1 MIRRLVHA
-14 PPARTAQYLRPEGGP
+14 
-29 PTPEDRHVNRSRHP
+29 
-43 TGADRVAPAHG
+43 
-54 KRPLIQWLA
+54 WL

-68 LLPALAPAQDAPHAR
+68 LLPALARAEQAPHAR

-89 VQGVLPGQPF
+89 VRGVLPGQPF
-99 TLGIQFK
+99 TVGVQFK

-111 HIYWRNPGDSG
+111 HVYWQNPGDSG

-129 QLSAGFTA
+129 QLPTGFAAGA
-137 GDIEWPYPK
+137 IEWPHPA
-146 QVSPPPVVTYGY
+146 QVSAPPVVTYGY

-163 LPVVVTTSAA
+163 LPVTVTPPEQAS
-173 AAGTIRLRG
+173 GTVGLRG

-189 KDLCLPEQAPLALD
+189 KDLCLPEQAELALD
-203 LPVLDRAQPDPTGQR
+203 LPVLDRAEPDPAGQR
-218 AVAAARAS
+218 AIAAARAR
-226 LPRQWP
+226 LPRQLP
-232 SVTVEAARFDDQVY
+232 VPVNAARFGTHVY
-246 LDWPATPGSGA
+246 LDWPAARDSSGA
-257 VQFFPDREGQFRHS
+257 QFFPDREGQFKHS
-271 AGQALERVGD
+271 AGQTLERVGD

-288 ATKAPFERL
+288 AGKAPVERL
-297 TGVLIDVRGWDAAGQ
+297 TGVLVDARGWDAAGQ
-312 VPALAVDVPVRTLDA
+312 VPALAVDVPVRALEA
-327 APPAGQPVT
+327 APPGGEPVSRRVETTAGM
-336 VPANAPA
+336 
-343 AGLALAAGFALLGGL
+343 GLALAAGLALLGGL

-377 VQLAHGDPGRV
+377 IQLAHGDPGRV
-388 RRHGLAFMGGV
+388 RRHGLAFLAGV
-399 LVSFWLLAGLLLAL
+399 LASFWLLAGLLLAL

-501 PAVEAL
+501 PAAEAL
-507 LIFTALGLGM
+507 AIFTALGLGM
-517 ALPYLLL
+517 AAPYLLL
-524 AEMPGL
+524 AQMPGL

-559 VWVLGR
+559 TWVLGR

-583 FAAWGVGHVQRGAR
+583 FAAWGAGHLQRGPQR

-605 LIGLGLAV
+605 LVGLGVAA
-613 VLGFAAAMRPPALA
+613 VLGFAAAMRPAAMAATPARDA
-627 PTPTGGKASAAAIDW
+627 TATGLIDW
-642 QPWSTPRV
+642 QPWSAQRV
-650 EQLRAAER
+650 DELRAEGR

-690 ELGITALEADWTR
+690 DLGVAALEADWTR

-726 PPGSEPRLLP
+726 PPGGAPRLLP
-736 ALLTPAVVLEVL
+736 AVLTPALVLEAV
-748 GNAE
+748 AR